1 MSVAIIPF
9 KMPDPME
16 IPVHIVSML
25 RGLPGD
31 EAVKRGMELLME
43 IDAAET
49 IVYERFGEGEV
60 LEPGCVIGSGAEE
73 LEGVLKKDYGQ
84 SMGSESSLGARA
96 LADLSP
102 LLVMGQAKAGEQEL
116 PAGLLGFLLADAQ
129 EADIGFIYVLPLTG
143 KDGRS
148 FGVLTLIRPAD
159 TGPLN
164 HDQPNITEGM
174 CRELSAILD
183 R

>member
-9 KMPDPME
+9 KMPEPME

-31 EAVKRGMELLME
+31 EAVKRGMALLME

-49 IVYERFGEGEV
+49 IVYERFGESEG
-60 LEPGCVIGSGAEE
+60 LELGCVAGSGAEE
-73 LEGVLKKDYGQ
+73 LEGALKKDCGR
-84 SMGSESSLGARA
+84 SMGSEASLGARA

-102 LLVMGQAKAGEQEL
+102 LLVMGQAEAGEQEL
-116 PAGLLGFLLADAQ
+116 PAGLLGFFLAGAQ
-129 EADIGFIYVLPLTG
+129 KADIGFIYVLPLTG
-143 KDGRS
+143 KDG
-148 FGVLTLIRPAD
+148 FPLGALTLIRPAE

-164 HDQPNITEGM
+164 HDQPNITEAM
-174 CRELSAILD
+174 CRELSVILD